1 MGHVVYVNGAYKAH
15 ADATVHFEDRGYQFS
30 DGVYEVVL
38 VRRGRM
44 IDADPHLARLA
55 RSLRELDIAP
65 PMAERPMR
73 VILRELIRRNRIHD
87 GFVYLQA
94 TRGVAARD
102 HVFPKPVRAAL
113 VCSARARSWPVEGS
127 QPAGQS
133 AITVRDE
140 RWARCDIKSISL
152 LANILAKQ
160 KAKEAGAAEAIFV
173 ADDGIVR
180 EGGSSNVW
188 IVDESGALH
197 THPLGP
203 EILGGVTR
211 QSVKALAE
219 QAQIHV
225 HEQPFD
231 KTALFSAR
239 ELFVTSATSFVKP
252 IVSVDGAMI
261 GDGGVGPVTQRMFE
275 LYNGYTLSDAW

>member
-1 MGHVVYVNGAYKAH
+1 MGHIVYVNGTYKAH
-15 ADATVHFEDRGYQFS
+15 AEANVHFEDRGYQFS

-44 IDADPHLARLA
+44 VDADPHLARLA

-73 VILRELIRRNRIHD
+73 VILRELILRNRIHD
-87 GFVYLQA
+87 GFVYVQA
-94 TRGVAARD
+94 TRGVATRD

-113 VCSARARSWPVEGS
+113 VCSARSRSWPTKGS
-127 QPAGQS
+127 KPAGQA

-140 RWARCDIKSISL
+140 RWARCDIKSIGL

-160 KAKEAGAAEAIFV
+160 KAKEASAAEAIFV
-173 ADDGIVR
+173 ADDGTVR

-188 IVDESGALH
+188 IVDADGALH

-211 QSVKALAE
+211 QSVKTLAA

-225 HEQPFD
+225 HEKPFD
-231 KTALFSAR
+231 KAALMSAR

-252 IVSVDGAMI
+252 IINVDGTKI
-261 GDGGVGPVTQRMFE
+261 GDGNVGPVTQRMFE
-275 LYNGYTLSDAW
+275 LYNDYTLSDAW